1 MTYAITYSRAA
12 VGIQAPLITVEADT
26 TSGLPQIIIVGL
38 PETAVKES
46 KDRVKTAII
55 NAGYS
60 LPNKRLTVNLS
71 PADLPK
77 SGGRYDLAIALCI
90 LVAAGNLPE
99 GCLKEFE
106 FLGELA
112 LNGETRFVSGIL
124 PATIQICSTKR
135 SLVVPAVNGPEAAL
149 VETSLQVFAASSLQE
164 VIAHLLEREPLALV
178 KGKTK
183 RIRPI
188 YTLKLSDV
196 RGQKLAKRALT
207 IAAAGAHNLLFIGPP
222 GSGKTMLASRLGS
235 LLPTMSIEES
245 LSSASVQS
253 VSKYQFD
260 TTSFGVRPFRTPHH
274 TASAVALVGG
284 GNPPRPGEI
293 SLAHNGVLFL
303 DELPEYPR
311 HVLEVLREP
320 IESGEIIISRAHHQV
335 RFPANFQL
343 LAAMNPCPCG
353 YYGDDTDRCDCTHDK
368 IQKYRSRV
376 SGPLLDRI
384 DLHVD
389 VPALPPGTLSAPSET
404 TRLSE
409 HEQVLEQIATSQS
422 VMLSRCGKLNAALT
436 NKETEVHCRLTPI
449 DQHLLDKA
457 MLTLGLSARGY
468 YKILKVARTI
478 ADIEDSTDIHTK
490 HLTEALGLR
499 KLDRYQTV

>member
-1 MTYAITYSRAA
+1 MPAA
-12 VGIQAPLITVEADT
+12 
-26 TSGLPQIIIVGL
+26 
-38 PETAVKES
+38 
-46 KDRVKTAII
+46 
-55 NAGYS
+55 
-60 LPNKRLTVNLS
+60 
-71 PADLPK
+71 
-77 SGGRYDLAIALCI
+77 
-90 LVAAGNLPE
+90 
-99 GCLKEFE
+99 
-106 FLGELA
+106 
-112 LNGETRFVSGIL
+112 
-124 PATIQICSTKR
+124 
-135 SLVVPAVNGPEAAL
+135 NGPEAAL
-149 VETSLQVFAASSLQE
+149 VETSLQVFAASSLQA
-164 VIAHLLEREPLALV
+164 VIAHLLARKPLALA
-178 KGKTK
+178 KGESTGT
-183 RIRPI
+183 RPDD
-188 YTLKLSDV
+188 TMKLSDV

-207 IAAAGAHNLLFIGPP
+207 IVAAGSHNLLFIGPP

-235 LLPTMSIEES
+235 LLPVMSTEES

-260 TTSFGVRPFRTPHH
+260 TTSFGVRPFRTPNH
-274 TASAVALVGG
+274 TASAAALVGG
-284 GNPPRPGEI
+284 GNPPRAGEI

-335 RFPANFQL
+335 RFPGNFQL

-353 YYGDDTDRCDCTHDK
+353 YYGDNTDSCDCTNNK

-389 VPALPPGTLSAPSET
+389 VPVLPPGTLSATSAKT
-404 TRLSE
+404 SFTE
-409 HEQVLEQIATSQS
+409 HELVLKQIVKSQS
-422 VMLSRCGKLNAALT
+422 VMRSRCGKLNAALT
-436 NKETEVHCRLTPI
+436 NKDTEAHCRLTPN

-457 MLTLGLSARGY
+457 MLALGLSARGY

-478 ADIEDSTDIHTK
+478 ADIEESTDIHTK

-499 KLDRYQTV
+499 KLDRYQTI